1 MSDTRSRILNAA
13 LALFARKGFE
23 ETGMREIAAQVGI
36 RAPSIYKHFRNKEAI
51 LAALLEAYGPGQ
63 ITRAL
68 EHIEPHT
75 VPEQAVAQLMEILFG
90 LFSNDRDNQLMRVVL
105 GESLRNPVVA
115 GLVKRTVFGQERDS
129 LVAVFRR
136 WQRQG
141 LVKPYD
147 PGLLADECLSRGIM
161 RRYQLLVCA
170 DDAEAL
176 APIRAALE
184 RQVQFFWDWI
194 KVEEETS

>member
-1 MSDTRSRILNAA
+1 MSDTQSRILDAA
-13 LALFARKGFE
+13 LALFARQGFE

-36 RAPSIYKHFRNKEAI
+36 RAPSIYKHFKSKEAI
-51 LAALLEAYGPGQ
+51 LVALLDACGPGPMTQ
-63 ITRAL
+63 AL
-68 EHIEPHT
+68 VHIEPGVT
-75 VPEQAVAQLMEILFG
+75 ADQAVAQLMDILFG
-90 LFSNDRDNQLMRVVL
+90 LFGNERDNQLMRIVL

-115 GLVKRTVFGQERDS
+115 RLVKETIFGQEREA
-129 LVAVFRR
+129 LVALFQQ
-136 WQRQG
+136 WQQQH

-170 DDAEAL
+170 DDPDSLALVKEAL
-176 APIRAALE
+176 G

-194 KVEEETS
+194 KVEAQP